1 MTELEL
7 AEKLVRH
14 FEGCKLSAYQ
24 DSAGVWTIGWG
35 HTRGVLP
42 GQSITQEEA
51 DALLREDLFSAD
63 AAVSSHIER
72 KVIGT
77 AATAALIDFAFNL
90 GQGALAQLLSHPD
103 TAAQIERWVHAGG
116 QVLQGLVKRRAVEAF
131 LFELGDL

>member
-35 HTRGVLP
+35 HTVGVTP
-42 GQSITQEEA
+42 GQSIDQARA
-51 DALLREDLFSAD
+51 DYMLGLDL
-63 AAVSSHIER
+63 AAAMSLVP
-72 KVIGT
+72 KTYG
-77 AATAALIDFAFNL
+77 AAARAALCSFAFNL
-90 GQGALAQLLSHPD
+90 GSHALGQLLAHPD
-103 TAAQIERWVHAGG
+103 VGSQIERWVHAGG